1 MCCDHQQPHPARLHR
16 RQGLCE
22 DLGYQPAGQQEP
34 HLPAGLPGENAWCRH
49 LLQLEEETEESR
61 AAWAT
66 GQSHIAL
73 GWLSSFGQAGN
84 FSEPQFCLPPIN
96 GVDPHLE
103 FVCDKCHGR
112 LKGFEFEEW
121 RSLAIVFEGRLCA
134 WVARV
139 LGAT

>member
-1 MCCDHQQPHPARLHR
+1 
-16 RQGLCE
+16 
-22 DLGYQPAGQQEP
+22 
-34 HLPAGLPGENAWCRH
+34 
-49 LLQLEEETEESR
+49 
-61 AAWAT
+61 
-66 GQSHIAL
+66 
-73 GWLSSFGQAGN
+73 
-84 FSEPQFCLPPIN
+84 
-96 GVDPHLE
+96 LE